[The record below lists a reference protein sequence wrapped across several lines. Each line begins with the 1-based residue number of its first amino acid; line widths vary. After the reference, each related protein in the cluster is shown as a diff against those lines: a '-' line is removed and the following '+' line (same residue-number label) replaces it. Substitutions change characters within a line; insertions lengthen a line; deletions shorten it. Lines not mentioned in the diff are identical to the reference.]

1 MSDISFPTAQPL
13 AGSRPSG
20 HADHGVVALV
30 GPQAGTDSN
39 WALLRVHGTDATTFL
54 HAQLS
59 QDVIHMSANTARL
72 AAWCNAKGRMV
83 ASCVLVREQGATPEA
98 TGDTTGGAADGSTS
112 SASYL
117 LLCRRDI
124 LPTFIRKLK
133 MYVLRSKVVLEDASA
148 SMAAYGLLGDAAQQ
162 AWQTS
167 GGSMPDAPWQC
178 LSVQDAA
185 TNCSRYL
192 VSLYPAA
199 ASAQAAAMPRALY
212 LQAASE
218 PAPPGSALPLWQ
230 WEWAEAASGVAS
242 IGQACTELFVPQMV
256 NFESVGGVSFKKGCY
271 PGQEVVARSQFRG
284 AIKRRGHIAMLH
296 MPHGCH
302 AQLQAGSE
310 VWLTPTPHA
319 PHADH
324 PASSNQPTTAEPCG
338 TVVQAASQGECAV
351 ALISLQT
358 TALEAVQQQQGLL
371 HLGSADGAVLH
382 LCPLPYPLIEV

>member
-1 MSDISFPTAQPL
+1 MIDTSFSPAQSL
-13 AGSRPSG
+13 AGSRPAH

-30 GPQAGTDSN
+30 GPQADPDSN
-39 WALLRVHGTDATTFL
+39 WALLRVHGADATTFL

-72 AAWCNAKGRMV
+72 TAWCNAKGRMV
-83 ASCVLVREQGATPEA
+83 ASCVLVREQGA
-98 TGDTTGGAADGSTS
+98 ADGTTS

-148 SMAAYGLLGDAAQQ
+148 SMAAYGLLGDAAQH

-167 GGSMPDAPWQC
+167 DSGLPDAPWQC
-178 LSVQDAA
+178 LSVQDTAA
-185 TNCSRYL
+185 GCSRYL
-192 VSLYPAA
+192 INLYPAA
-199 ASAQAAAMPRALY
+199 ASAQAAAVPRVLC
-212 LQAASE
+212 LQAAGL
-218 PAPPGSALPLWQ
+218 PAPQGNSLPLWH
-230 WEWAEAASGVAS
+230 WEWAEAASGVAN

-284 AIKRRGHIAMLH
+284 AIKRRGLIAMLH
-296 MPHGCH
+296 MPHGSH

-310 VWLTPTPHA
+310 VWLTPNTPHA
-319 PHADH
+319 SHADN
-324 PASSNQPTTAEPCG
+324 PASSNHLPTADPCG
-338 TVVQAASQGECAV
+338 TVVQAASQGECGV

-358 TALEAVQQQQGLL
+358 TALEAVQQQQGQL
-371 HLGSADGAVLH
+371 HLGSANGAVLH
-382 LCPLPYPLIEV
+382 LCTLPYPLIEV

>member
-1 MSDISFPTAQPL
+1 MSDISFPPTQPL
-13 AGSRPSG
+13 AGSRPG
-20 HADHGVVALV
+20 HHAGHGVVALV
-30 GPQAGTDSN
+30 GPQADPDSN
-39 WALLRVHGTDATTFL
+39 WALLRVHGADATTFL

-83 ASCVLVREQGATPEA
+83 ASCVLVREQGA
-98 TGDTTGGAADGSTS
+98 ADGTTS

-148 SMAAYGLLGDAAQQ
+148 SMAAYGLLGDAAQH

-167 GGSMPDAPWQC
+167 DSGLPDAPWQC
-178 LSVQDAA
+178 LSVQDTAA
-185 TNCSRYL
+185 GCSRYL
-192 VSLYPAA
+192 INLYPAA
-199 ASAQAAAMPRALY
+199 ASAQAAAVPRVLC
-212 LQAASE
+212 LQAAGL
-218 PAPPGSALPLWQ
+218 PAPQGNSLPLWH
-230 WEWAEAASGVAS
+230 WEWAEAASGVAN

-284 AIKRRGHIAMLH
+284 AIKRRGLIAILH
-296 MPHGCH
+296 MPHGSH

-310 VWLTPTPHA
+310 VWLTPNTPHA
-319 PHADH
+319 PHADNN
-324 PASSNQPTTAEPCG
+324 PVSSNHLPTAEPCG
-338 TVVQAASQGECAV
+338 TVVQSASQGECAIV
-351 ALISLQT
+351 MISLQT
-358 TALEAVQQQQGLL
+358 TVLEALQQQQGQL

>member
-1 MSDISFPTAQPL
+1 MIDTSFSPAQSL
-13 AGSRPSG
+13 AGSRPAH

-30 GPQAGTDSN
+30 GPQADPDSN
-39 WALLRVHGTDATTFL
+39 WALLRVHGADATTFL

-83 ASCVLVREQGATPEA
+83 ASCVLVREQGA
-98 TGDTTGGAADGSTS
+98 ADGTTS

-148 SMAAYGLLGDAAQQ
+148 SMAAYGLLGDAAQH

-167 GGSMPDAPWQC
+167 DSGLPDAPWQC
-178 LSVQDAA
+178 LSVQDTAA
-185 TNCSRYL
+185 GCSRYL
-192 VSLYPAA
+192 INLYPAA
-199 ASAQAAAMPRALY
+199 ASAQAAAVPRVLC
-212 LQAASE
+212 LQAAGL
-218 PAPPGSALPLWQ
+218 PAPQGNSLPLWH
-230 WEWAEAASGVAS
+230 WEWAEAASGVAN

-284 AIKRRGHIAMLH
+284 AIKRRGLIAMLH
-296 MPHGCH
+296 MPHGSH

-310 VWLTPTPHA
+310 VWLTPNTPHA
-319 PHADH
+319 PHADNN
-324 PASSNQPTTAEPCG
+324 PVSSNHLPTAEPCG
-338 TVVQAASQGECAV
+338 TVVQSATQGECAIEM
-351 ALISLQT
+351 ISLQT
-358 TALEAVQQQQGLL
+358 TVLEALQQQQGQL

>member
-1 MSDISFPTAQPL
+1 MSFATL
-13 AGSRPSG
+13 ALICL
-20 HADHGVVALV
+20 VALV
-30 GPQAGTDSN
+30 GPQADPDSN
-39 WALLRVHGTDATTFL
+39 WALLRVHGADATTFL

-72 AAWCNAKGRMV
+72 TAWCNAKGRMV
-83 ASCVLVREQGATPEA
+83 ASCVLVREQGA
-98 TGDTTGGAADGSTS
+98 ADGTTS

-133 MYVLRSKVVLEDASA
+133 MYVLRSKVVLEDVSA
-148 SMAAYGLLGDAAQQ
+148 SMAAYGLLGDAAQH

-167 GGSMPDAPWQC
+167 GSGLPDAPWQC
-178 LSVQDAA
+178 LSVQDTAA
-185 TNCSRYL
+185 GCSRYL
-192 VSLYPAA
+192 INLYPAA
-199 ASAQAAAMPRALY
+199 ASAQAAAVPRVLC
-212 LQAASE
+212 LQIANV
-218 PAPPGSALPLWQ
+218 PAPQGSFLPLWQ

-296 MPHGCH
+296 MPHGSH

-310 VWLTPTPHA
+310 VWLTPNTPHA
-319 PHADH
+319 SHADN
-324 PASSNQPTTAEPCG
+324 PASSNHLPTADPCG
-338 TVVQAASQGECAV
+338 TVVQAASQGECGV

-358 TALEAVQQQQGLL
+358 TALEAVQQQQGQL
-371 HLGSADGAVLH
+371 HLGSANGAVLH
-382 LCPLPYPLIEV
+382 LCTLPYPLIEV

>member
-1 MSDISFPTAQPL
+1 MSDISFPPTQPL
-13 AGSRPSG
+13 AGSRPAH

-30 GPQAGTDSN
+30 GPQADPDSN
-39 WALLRVHGTDATTFL
+39 WALLRVHGADATTFL

-72 AAWCNAKGRMV
+72 TAWCNAKGRMV
-83 ASCVLVREQGATPEA
+83 ASCVLVREQGA
-98 TGDTTGGAADGSTS
+98 ADGTTS

-148 SMAAYGLLGDAAQQ
+148 SMAAYGLLGDAAQH

-167 GGSMPDAPWQC
+167 DSGLPDAPWQC
-178 LSVQDAA
+178 LSVQDTAA
-185 TNCSRYL
+185 GCSRYL
-192 VSLYPAA
+192 INLYPAA
-199 ASAQAAAMPRALY
+199 ASAQAAAVPRVLC
-212 LQAASE
+212 LQIANV
-218 PAPPGSALPLWQ
+218 PAPQGSFLPLWQ

-284 AIKRRGHIAMLH
+284 AIKRRGLIAMLH
-296 MPHGCH
+296 MPHGSH

-310 VWLTPTPHA
+310 VWLTPNTPHA
-319 PHADH
+319 PHADNN
-324 PASSNQPTTAEPCG
+324 PVSSNHLPTAEPCG
-338 TVVQAASQGECAV
+338 TVVQSASQGECAIV
-351 ALISLQT
+351 MISLQT
-358 TALEAVQQQQGLL
+358 TVLEALQQQQGQL

>member
-1 MSDISFPTAQPL
+1 MIDTSFSPAQSL
-13 AGSRPSG
+13 AGSRPAH

-30 GPQAGTDSN
+30 GPQADPDSN
-39 WALLRVHGTDATTFL
+39 WALLRVHGADATTFL

-72 AAWCNAKGRMV
+72 TAWCNAKGRMV
-83 ASCVLVREQGATPEA
+83 ASCVLVREQGA
-98 TGDTTGGAADGSTS
+98 ADGTTS

-133 MYVLRSKVVLEDASA
+133 MYVLRSKVVLEDVSA
-148 SMAAYGLLGDAAQQ
+148 SMAAYGLLGDAAQH

-167 GGSMPDAPWQC
+167 DSGLPDAPWQC
-178 LSVQDAA
+178 LSVQDTAA
-185 TNCSRYL
+185 GCSRYL
-192 VSLYPAA
+192 INLYPAA
-199 ASAQAAAMPRALY
+199 ASAQAAAVPRVLC
-212 LQAASE
+212 LQIANV
-218 PAPPGSALPLWQ
+218 PAPQGSFLPLWQ

>member
-1 MSDISFPTAQPL
+1 MIDTSFSPAQSL
-13 AGSRPSG
+13 AGSRPAH

-30 GPQAGTDSN
+30 GPQADPDSN
-39 WALLRVHGTDATTFL
+39 WALLRVHGADATTFL

-72 AAWCNAKGRMV
+72 TAWCNAKGRMV
-83 ASCVLVREQGATPEA
+83 ASCVLVREQGA
-98 TGDTTGGAADGSTS
+98 ADGTTS

-148 SMAAYGLLGDAAQQ
+148 SMAAYGLLGDAAQH

-167 GGSMPDAPWQC
+167 DSGLPDAPWQC
-178 LSVQDAA
+178 LSVQDTAA
-185 TNCSRYL
+185 GCSRYL
-192 VSLYPAA
+192 INLYPAA
-199 ASAQAAAMPRALY
+199 ASAQAAAVPRVLC
-212 LQAASE
+212 LQAAGL
-218 PAPPGSALPLWQ
+218 PAPQGNSLPLWH
-230 WEWAEAASGVAS
+230 WEWAEAASGVAN

-284 AIKRRGHIAMLH
+284 AIKRRGLIAMLH
-296 MPHGCH
+296 MPHGSH

-310 VWLTPTPHA
+310 VWLTPNTPHA
-319 PHADH
+319 PHADNN
-324 PASSNQPTTAEPCG
+324 PVSSNHLPTAEPCG
-338 TVVQAASQGECAV
+338 TVVQSASQGECAIV
-351 ALISLQT
+351 MISLQT
-358 TALEAVQQQQGLL
+358 TVLEALQQQQGQL

>member
-1 MSDISFPTAQPL
+1 MIDTSFSPAQSL
-13 AGSRPSG
+13 AGSRPAH

-30 GPQAGTDSN
+30 GPQADPDSN
-39 WALLRVHGTDATTFL
+39 WALLRVHGADATTFL

-72 AAWCNAKGRMV
+72 TAWCNAKGRMV
-83 ASCVLVREQGATPEA
+83 ASCVLVREQGA
-98 TGDTTGGAADGSTS
+98 ADGTTS

-148 SMAAYGLLGDAAQQ
+148 SMAAYGLLGDAAQH

-167 GGSMPDAPWQC
+167 GSGLPDAPWQC
-178 LSVQDAA
+178 LSVQDTAA
-185 TNCSRYL
+185 GCSRYL
-192 VSLYPAA
+192 INLYPAA
-199 ASAQAAAMPRALY
+199 ASAQAAAVPRVLC
-212 LQAASE
+212 LQAAGL
-218 PAPPGSALPLWQ
+218 PAPQGNSLPLWH
-230 WEWAEAASGVAS
+230 WEWAEAASGVAN

-284 AIKRRGHIAMLH
+284 AIKRRGLIAMLH
-296 MPHGCH
+296 MPHGSH

-310 VWLTPTPHA
+310 VWLTPNTPHA
-319 PHADH
+319 PHADNN
-324 PASSNQPTTAEPCG
+324 PVSSNHLPTAEPCG
-338 TVVQAASQGECAV
+338 TVVQSASQGECAIV
-351 ALISLQT
+351 MISLQT
-358 TALEAVQQQQGLL
+358 TVLEALQQQQGQL

>member
-1 MSDISFPTAQPL
+1 MIDTSFSPAQSL
-13 AGSRPSG
+13 AGSRPAH

-30 GPQAGTDSN
+30 GPQADPDSN
-39 WALLRVHGTDATTFL
+39 WALLRVHGADATTFL

-72 AAWCNAKGRMV
+72 TAWCNAKGRMV
-83 ASCVLVREQGATPEA
+83 ASCVLVREQGA
-98 TGDTTGGAADGSTS
+98 ADGTTS

-133 MYVLRSKVVLEDASA
+133 MYVLRSKVVLEDVSA
-148 SMAAYGLLGDAAQQ
+148 SMAAYGLLGDAAQH

-167 GGSMPDAPWQC
+167 GSGLPDAPWQC
-178 LSVQDAA
+178 LSVQDTAA
-185 TNCSRYL
+185 GCSRYL
-192 VSLYPAA
+192 INLYPAA
-199 ASAQAAAMPRALY
+199 ASAQAAAVPRVLC
-212 LQAASE
+212 LQIANV
-218 PAPPGSALPLWQ
+218 PAPQGSFLPLWQ

-296 MPHGCH
+296 MPHGSH

-310 VWLTPTPHA
+310 VWLTPNTPHA
-319 PHADH
+319 PHADNN
-324 PASSNQPTTAEPCG
+324 PVSSNHLPTAEPCG
-338 TVVQAASQGECAV
+338 TVVQSASQGECAIV
-351 ALISLQT
+351 MISLQT
-358 TALEAVQQQQGLL
+358 TVLEALQQQQGQL

>member
-1 MSDISFPTAQPL
+1 MIDTSFSPAQSL
-13 AGSRPSG
+13 AGSRPAH

-30 GPQAGTDSN
+30 GPQADPDSN
-39 WALLRVHGTDATTFL
+39 WALLRVHGADATTFL

-72 AAWCNAKGRMV
+72 TAWCNAKGRMV
-83 ASCVLVREQGATPEA
+83 ASCVLVREQGA
-98 TGDTTGGAADGSTS
+98 ADGTTS

-296 MPHGCH
+296 MPHGSH

-310 VWLTPTPHA
+310 VWLTPNTPHA
-319 PHADH
+319 SHADN
-324 PASSNQPTTAEPCG
+324 PASSNHLPTADPCG
-338 TVVQAASQGECAV
+338 TVVQAASQGECGV

-358 TALEAVQQQQGLL
+358 TALEAVQQQQGQL
-371 HLGSADGAVLH
+371 HLGSANGAVLH
-382 LCPLPYPLIEV
+382 LCTLPYPLIEV

>member
-1 MSDISFPTAQPL
+1 MIDTSFSPAQSL
-13 AGSRPSG
+13 AGSRPAH

-30 GPQAGTDSN
+30 GPQADPDSN
-39 WALLRVHGTDATTFL
+39 WALLRVHGADATTFL

-72 AAWCNAKGRMV
+72 TAWCNAKGRMV
-83 ASCVLVREQGATPEA
+83 ASCVLVREQGA
-98 TGDTTGGAADGSTS
+98 ADGTTS

-133 MYVLRSKVVLEDASA
+133 MYVLRSKVVLEDVSA
-148 SMAAYGLLGDAAQQ
+148 SMAAYGLLGDAAQH

-167 GGSMPDAPWQC
+167 GSGLPDAPWQC
-178 LSVQDAA
+178 LSVQDTAA
-185 TNCSRYL
+185 GCSRYL
-192 VSLYPAA
+192 INLYPAA
-199 ASAQAAAMPRALY
+199 ASAQAAAVPRVLC
-212 LQAASE
+212 LQIANV
-218 PAPPGSALPLWQ
+218 PAPQGSFLPLWQ

-296 MPHGCH
+296 MPHGSH

-310 VWLTPTPHA
+310 VWLTPNTPHA
-319 PHADH
+319 SHADN
-324 PASSNQPTTAEPCG
+324 PASSNHLPTADPCG
-338 TVVQAASQGECAV
+338 TVVQAASQGECGV

-358 TALEAVQQQQGLL
+358 TALEAVQQQQGQL
-371 HLGSADGAVLH
+371 HLGSADGAVLQH
-382 LCPLPYPLIEV
+382 YTQPYALSEV

>member
-1 MSDISFPTAQPL
+1 MIDTSFSPAQSL
-13 AGSRPSG
+13 AGSRPAH

-30 GPQAGTDSN
+30 GPQADPDSN
-39 WALLRVHGTDATTFL
+39 WALLRVHGADATTFL

-83 ASCVLVREQGATPEA
+83 ASCVLVREQGA
-98 TGDTTGGAADGSTS
+98 ADGTTS

-148 SMAAYGLLGDAAQQ
+148 SMAAYGLLGDAAQH

-167 GGSMPDAPWQC
+167 DSGLPDAPWQC
-178 LSVQDAA
+178 LSVQDTAA
-185 TNCSRYL
+185 GCSRYL
-192 VSLYPAA
+192 INLYPAA
-199 ASAQAAAMPRALY
+199 ASAQAAAVPRVLC
-212 LQAASE
+212 LQAAGL
-218 PAPPGSALPLWQ
+218 PAPQGNSLPLWH
-230 WEWAEAASGVAS
+230 WEWAEAASGVAN

-296 MPHGCH
+296 MPHGSH

-310 VWLTPTPHA
+310 VWLTPNTPHA
-319 PHADH
+319 SHADN
-324 PASSNQPTTAEPCG
+324 PASSNHLPTADPCG
-338 TVVQAASQGECAV
+338 TVVQAASQGECGV

-358 TALEAVQQQQGLL
+358 TALEAVQQQQGQL
-371 HLGSADGAVLH
+371 HLGSANGAVLH
-382 LCPLPYPLIEV
+382 LCTLPYPLIEV

>member
-1 MSDISFPTAQPL
+1 MIDTSFSPAQSL
-13 AGSRPSG
+13 AGSRPAH

-30 GPQAGTDSN
+30 GPQADPDSN
-39 WALLRVHGTDATTFL
+39 WALLRVHGADATTFL

-72 AAWCNAKGRMV
+72 TAWCNAKGRMV
-83 ASCVLVREQGATPEA
+83 ASCVLVREQGA
-98 TGDTTGGAADGSTS
+98 ADGTTS

-133 MYVLRSKVVLEDASA
+133 MYVLRSKVVLEDVSA
-148 SMAAYGLLGDAAQQ
+148 SMAAYGLLGDAAQH

-167 GGSMPDAPWQC
+167 GSGLPDAPWQC
-178 LSVQDAA
+178 LSVQDTAA
-185 TNCSRYL
+185 GCSRYL
-192 VSLYPAA
+192 INLYPAA
-199 ASAQAAAMPRALY
+199 ASAQAAAVPRVLC
-212 LQAASE
+212 LQIANV
-218 PAPPGSALPLWQ
+218 PAPQGSFLPLWQ
-230 WEWAEAASGVAS
+230 WEWAEAASGDAS

-296 MPHGCH
+296 MPHGSH

-310 VWLTPTPHA
+310 VWLTPNTPHA
-319 PHADH
+319 SHADN
-324 PASSNQPTTAEPCG
+324 PASSNHLPTADPCG
-338 TVVQAASQGECAV
+338 TVVQAASQGECGV

-358 TALEAVQQQQGLL
+358 TALEAVQQQQGQL
-371 HLGSADGAVLH
+371 HLGSANGAVLH
-382 LCPLPYPLIEV
+382 LCTLPYPLIEV

>member
-1 MSDISFPTAQPL
+1 MSDISFPPTQPL
-13 AGSRPSG
+13 AGSRPG
-20 HADHGVVALV
+20 HHAGHGVVALV
-30 GPQAGTDSN
+30 GPQADPDSN
-39 WALLRVHGTDATTFL
+39 WALLRVHGADATTFL

-72 AAWCNAKGRMV
+72 TAWCNAKGRMV
-83 ASCVLVREQGATPEA
+83 ASCVLVREQGA
-98 TGDTTGGAADGSTS
+98 ADGTTS

-148 SMAAYGLLGDAAQQ
+148 SMAAYGLLGDAAQH

-167 GGSMPDAPWQC
+167 DSGLPDAPWQC
-178 LSVQDAA
+178 LSVQDTAA
-185 TNCSRYL
+185 GCSRYL
-192 VSLYPAA
+192 INLYPAA
-199 ASAQAAAMPRALY
+199 ASAQAAAVPRVLC
-212 LQAASE
+212 LQAAGL
-218 PAPPGSALPLWQ
+218 PAPQGSFLPLWQ

-284 AIKRRGHIAMLH
+284 AIKRRGLIAMLH
-296 MPHGCH
+296 MPHGSH

-310 VWLTPTPHA
+310 VWLTPNTPHA
-319 PHADH
+319 PHADNN
-324 PASSNQPTTAEPCG
+324 PVSSNHLPTAEPCG
-338 TVVQAASQGECAV
+338 TVVQSASQGECAIV
-351 ALISLQT
+351 MISLQT
-358 TALEAVQQQQGLL
+358 TVLEALQQQQGQL

>member
-1 MSDISFPTAQPL
+1 MSDISFPPTQPL
-13 AGSRPSG
+13 AGSRPG
-20 HADHGVVALV
+20 HHAGHGVVALV
-30 GPQAGTDSN
+30 GPQADPDSN
-39 WALLRVHGTDATTFL
+39 WALLRVHGADATTFL

-72 AAWCNAKGRMV
+72 TAWCNAKGRMV
-83 ASCVLVREQGATPEA
+83 ASCVLVREQGA
-98 TGDTTGGAADGSTS
+98 ADGTTS

-133 MYVLRSKVVLEDASA
+133 MYVLRSKVVLEDVSA
-148 SMAAYGLLGDAAQQ
+148 SMAAYGLLGDAAQH

-167 GGSMPDAPWQC
+167 GSGLPDAPWQC
-178 LSVQDAA
+178 LSVQDTAA
-185 TNCSRYL
+185 GCSRYL
-192 VSLYPAA
+192 INLYPAA
-199 ASAQAAAMPRALY
+199 ASAQAAAVPRVLC
-212 LQAASE
+212 LQIANV
-218 PAPPGSALPLWQ
+218 PAPQGSFLPLWQ

-284 AIKRRGHIAMLH
+284 AIKRRGLIAMLH
-296 MPHGCH
+296 MPHGSH

-310 VWLTPTPHA
+310 VWLTPNTPHA
-319 PHADH
+319 PHADNN
-324 PASSNQPTTAEPCG
+324 PVSSNHLPTAEPCG
-338 TVVQAASQGECAV
+338 TVVQAASQGECAIV
-351 ALISLQT
+351 MISLQT
-358 TALEAVQQQQGLL
+358 TVLEALQQQQGQL

>member
-1 MSDISFPTAQPL
+1 MIDTSFSPAQSL
-13 AGSRPSG
+13 AGSRPAH

-30 GPQAGTDSN
+30 GPQADPDSN
-39 WALLRVHGTDATTFL
+39 WALLRVHGADATTFL

-59 QDVIHMSANTARL
+59 QDVIHLSANTARL

-83 ASCVLVREQGATPEA
+83 ASCVLVREQGA
-98 TGDTTGGAADGSTS
+98 ADGTTS

-148 SMAAYGLLGDAAQQ
+148 SMAAYGLLGDAAQH

-167 GGSMPDAPWQC
+167 GSGLPDAPWQC
-178 LSVQDAA
+178 LSVQDTAA
-185 TNCSRYL
+185 GCSRYL
-192 VSLYPAA
+192 INLYPAA
-199 ASAQAAAMPRALY
+199 ASAQAAAVPRVLC
-212 LQAASE
+212 LQIANV
-218 PAPPGSALPLWQ
+218 PAPQGSFLPLWQ

-284 AIKRRGHIAMLH
+284 AIKRRGLIAMLH
-296 MPHGCH
+296 MPHGSH

-310 VWLTPTPHA
+310 VWLTPNTPHA
-319 PHADH
+319 PHADNN
-324 PASSNQPTTAEPCG
+324 PVSSNHLPTAEPCG
-338 TVVQAASQGECAV
+338 TVVQSASQGECAIV
-351 ALISLQT
+351 MISLQT
-358 TALEAVQQQQGLL
+358 TVLEALQQQQGQL

>member
-1 MSDISFPTAQPL
+1 MIDTSFSPAQSL
-13 AGSRPSG
+13 AGSRPAH

-30 GPQAGTDSN
+30 GPQADPDSN
-39 WALLRVHGTDATTFL
+39 WALLRVHGADATTFL

-72 AAWCNAKGRMV
+72 TAWCNAKGRMV
-83 ASCVLVREQGATPEA
+83 ASCVLVREQGA
-98 TGDTTGGAADGSTS
+98 ADGTTS

-148 SMAAYGLLGDAAQQ
+148 SMAAYGLLGDAAQH

-167 GGSMPDAPWQC
+167 DSGLPDAPWQC
-178 LSVQDAA
+178 LSVQDTAA
-185 TNCSRYL
+185 GCSRYL
-192 VSLYPAA
+192 INLYPAA
-199 ASAQAAAMPRALY
+199 ASAQAAAVPRVLC
-212 LQAASE
+212 LQIANV
-218 PAPPGSALPLWQ
+218 PAPQGSFLPLWL
-230 WEWAEAASGVAS
+230 WEWAEAASGVGS

-296 MPHGCH
+296 MPHGSH

-310 VWLTPTPHA
+310 VWLTPNTPHA
-319 PHADH
+319 SHADN
-324 PASSNQPTTAEPCG
+324 PASSNHLPTADPCG
-338 TVVQAASQGECAV
+338 TVVQAASQGECGV

-358 TALEAVQQQQGLL
+358 TALEAVQQQQGQL
-371 HLGSADGAVLH
+371 HLGSANGAVLH
-382 LCPLPYPLIEV
+382 LCTLPYPLIEV

>member
-1 MSDISFPTAQPL
+1 MSDISFPPTQPL
-13 AGSRPSG
+13 VGSRPAH

-30 GPQAGTDSN
+30 GPQADPDSN
-39 WALLRVHGTDATTFL
+39 WALLRVHGADATTFL

-83 ASCVLVREQGATPEA
+83 ASCVLVREQGA
-98 TGDTTGGAADGSTS
+98 ADGTTS

-148 SMAAYGLLGDAAQQ
+148 SMAAYGLLGDAAQH

-167 GGSMPDAPWQC
+167 DSGLPDAPWQC
-178 LSVQDAA
+178 LSVQDTAA
-185 TNCSRYL
+185 GCSRYL
-192 VSLYPAA
+192 INLYPAA
-199 ASAQAAAMPRALY
+199 ASAQAAAVPRVLC
-212 LQAASE
+212 LQAAGL
-218 PAPPGSALPLWQ
+218 PAPQGNSLPLWH
-230 WEWAEAASGVAS
+230 WERAEAASGVAN

-284 AIKRRGHIAMLH
+284 AIKRRGLIAMLH
-296 MPHGCH
+296 MPHGSH

-310 VWLTPTPHA
+310 VWLTPNTPHA
-319 PHADH
+319 PHADNN
-324 PASSNQPTTAEPCG
+324 PVSSNHLPTAEPCG
-338 TVVQAASQGECAV
+338 TVVQSASQGECAIV
-351 ALISLQT
+351 MISLQT
-358 TALEAVQQQQGLL
+358 TVLEALQQQQGQL

>member
-1 MSDISFPTAQPL
+1 MSDISFPPTQPL
-13 AGSRPSG
+13 AGSRPG
-20 HADHGVVALV
+20 HHAGHGVVALV
-30 GPQAGTDSN
+30 GPQADPDSN
-39 WALLRVHGTDATTFL
+39 WALLRVHGADATTFL

-72 AAWCNAKGRMV
+72 AAWCNAKWRMV
-83 ASCVLVREQGATPEA
+83 ASCVLVREQGA
-98 TGDTTGGAADGSTS
+98 ADGTTS

-148 SMAAYGLLGDAAQQ
+148 SMAAYGLLGDAAQH

-167 GGSMPDAPWQC
+167 DSGLPDAPWQC
-178 LSVQDAA
+178 LSVQDTAA
-185 TNCSRYL
+185 GCSRYL
-192 VSLYPAA
+192 INLYPAA
-199 ASAQAAAMPRALY
+199 ASAQAAAVPRVLC
-212 LQAASE
+212 LQAAGL
-218 PAPPGSALPLWQ
+218 PAPQGNSLPLWH
-230 WEWAEAASGVAS
+230 WEWAEAASGVAN

-284 AIKRRGHIAMLH
+284 AIKRRGLIAMLH
-296 MPHGCH
+296 MPHGSH

-310 VWLTPTPHA
+310 VWLTPNTPHA
-319 PHADH
+319 PHADNN
-324 PASSNQPTTAEPCG
+324 PVSSNHLPTAEPCG
-338 TVVQAASQGECAV
+338 TVVQSASQGECAIV
-351 ALISLQT
+351 MISLQT
-358 TALEAVQQQQGLL
+358 TVLEALQQQQGQL

>member
-1 MSDISFPTAQPL
+1 MSDISFPPTQPL
-13 AGSRPSG
+13 AGSRPG
-20 HADHGVVALV
+20 HHADHGVVALV
-30 GPQAGTDSN
+30 GPQADPDSN
-39 WALLRVHGTDATTFL
+39 WALLRVHGADATTFL

-72 AAWCNAKGRMV
+72 TAWCNAKGRMV
-83 ASCVLVREQGATPEA
+83 ASCVLVREQGA
-98 TGDTTGGAADGSTS
+98 ADGTTS

-148 SMAAYGLLGDAAQQ
+148 SMAAYGLLGDAAQH

-167 GGSMPDAPWQC
+167 DSGLPDAPWQC
-178 LSVQDAA
+178 LSVQDTAA
-185 TNCSRYL
+185 GCSRYL
-192 VSLYPAA
+192 INLYPAA
-199 ASAQAAAMPRALY
+199 ASAQAAAVPRVLC
-212 LQAASE
+212 LQAAGL
-218 PAPPGSALPLWQ
+218 PAPQGNSLPLWH
-230 WEWAEAASGVAS
+230 WEWAEAASGVAN

-284 AIKRRGHIAMLH
+284 AIKRRGLIAMLH
-296 MPHGCH
+296 MPHGSH

-310 VWLTPTPHA
+310 VWLTPNTPHA
-319 PHADH
+319 PHADNN
-324 PASSNQPTTAEPCG
+324 PVSSNHLPTAEPCG
-338 TVVQAASQGECAV
+338 TVVQSASQGECAIV
-351 ALISLQT
+351 MISLQT
-358 TALEAVQQQQGLL
+358 TVLEALQQQQGQL

>member
-1 MSDISFPTAQPL
+1 MIDTSFSPAQSL
-13 AGSRPSG
+13 AGSRPAH

-30 GPQAGTDSN
+30 GPQADPDSN
-39 WALLRVHGTDATTFL
+39 WALLRVHGADATTFL

-83 ASCVLVREQGATPEA
+83 ASCVLVREQGA
-98 TGDTTGGAADGSTS
+98 ADGTTS

-148 SMAAYGLLGDAAQQ
+148 SMAAYGLLGDAAQH

-167 GGSMPDAPWQC
+167 DSGLPDAPWQC
-178 LSVQDAA
+178 LSVQDTAA
-185 TNCSRYL
+185 GCSRYL
-192 VSLYPAA
+192 INLYPAA
-199 ASAQAAAMPRALY
+199 ASAQAAAVPRVLC
-212 LQAASE
+212 LQAAGL
-218 PAPPGSALPLWQ
+218 PAPQGNSLPLWH
-230 WEWAEAASGVAS
+230 WEWAEAASGVAN

-284 AIKRRGHIAMLH
+284 AIKRRGLIAMLH
-296 MPHGCH
+296 MPHGSH

-310 VWLTPTPHA
+310 VWLTPNTPHA
-319 PHADH
+319 PHADNN
-324 PASSNQPTTAEPCG
+324 PVSSNHLPTAEPCG
-338 TVVQAASQGECAV
+338 TVVQSASQGECAIV
-351 ALISLQT
+351 MISLQT
-358 TALEAVQQQQGLL
+358 TVLEALQQQQGQL

>member
-1 MSDISFPTAQPL
+1 MIDTSFSPAQSL
-13 AGSRPSG
+13 AGSRPAH

-30 GPQAGTDSN
+30 GPQADPDSN
-39 WALLRVHGTDATTFL
+39 WALLRVHGADATTFL

-72 AAWCNAKGRMV
+72 TAWCNAKGRMV
-83 ASCVLVREQGATPEA
+83 ASCVLVREQGA
-98 TGDTTGGAADGSTS
+98 ADGTTS

-133 MYVLRSKVVLEDASA
+133 MYVLRSKVVLEDVSA
-148 SMAAYGLLGDAAQQ
+148 SMAAYGLLGDAAQH

-167 GGSMPDAPWQC
+167 GSGLPDAPWQC
-178 LSVQDAA
+178 LSVQDTAA
-185 TNCSRYL
+185 GCSRYL
-192 VSLYPAA
+192 INLYPAA
-199 ASAQAAAMPRALY
+199 ASAQAAAVPRVLC
-212 LQAASE
+212 LQAAGL
-218 PAPPGSALPLWQ
+218 PAPQGNSLPLWH
-230 WEWAEAASGVAS
+230 WEWAEAASGVAN

-296 MPHGCH
+296 MPHGSH

-310 VWLTPTPHA
+310 VWLTPNTPHA
-319 PHADH
+319 SHADN
-324 PASSNQPTTAEPCG
+324 PASSNHLPTADPCG
-338 TVVQAASQGECAV
+338 TVVQAASQGECGV

-358 TALEAVQQQQGLL
+358 TALEAVQQQQGQL
-371 HLGSADGAVLH
+371 HLGSANGAVLH
-382 LCPLPYPLIEV
+382 LCTLPYPLIEV

>member
-1 MSDISFPTAQPL
+1 MSDISFPPTQPL
-13 AGSRPSG
+13 AGSRPG
-20 HADHGVVALV
+20 HHAGHGVVALV
-30 GPQAGTDSN
+30 GPQADPDSN
-39 WALLRVHGTDATTFL
+39 WALLRVHGADATTFL

-72 AAWCNAKGRMV
+72 TAWCNAKGRMV
-83 ASCVLVREQGATPEA
+83 ASCVLVREQGA
-98 TGDTTGGAADGSTS
+98 ADGTTS

-148 SMAAYGLLGDAAQQ
+148 SMAAYGLLGDAAQH

-167 GGSMPDAPWQC
+167 DSGLPDAPWQC
-178 LSVQDAA
+178 LSVQDTAA
-185 TNCSRYL
+185 GCSRYL
-192 VSLYPAA
+192 INLYPAA
-199 ASAQAAAMPRALY
+199 ASAQAAAVPRVLC
-212 LQAASE
+212 LQAAGL
-218 PAPPGSALPLWQ
+218 PAPQGNSLPLWH
-230 WEWAEAASGVAS
+230 WEWAEAASGVAN

-284 AIKRRGHIAMLH
+284 AIKRRGLIAMLH
-296 MPHGCH
+296 MPHGSH

-310 VWLTPTPHA
+310 VWLTPNTPHA
-319 PHADH
+319 PHADNN
-324 PASSNQPTTAEPCG
+324 PVSSNHLPTAEPCG
-338 TVVQAASQGECAV
+338 TVVQSASQGECAIV
-351 ALISLQT
+351 MISLQT
-358 TALEAVQQQQGLL
+358 TVLEALQQQQGQL

>member
-1 MSDISFPTAQPL
+1 MIDTSFSPAQSL
-13 AGSRPSG
+13 AGSRPAH

-30 GPQAGTDSN
+30 GPQADPDSN
-39 WALLRVHGTDATTFL
+39 WALLRVHGADAITFL

-72 AAWCNAKGRMV
+72 TAWCNAKGRMV
-83 ASCVLVREQGATPEA
+83 ASCVLVREQGA
-98 TGDTTGGAADGSTS
+98 ADGTTS

-148 SMAAYGLLGDAAQQ
+148 SMAAYGLLGDAAQR

-167 GGSMPDAPWQC
+167 DSGLPDAPWQC
-178 LSVQDAA
+178 LSVQDTAA
-185 TNCSRYL
+185 GCSRYL
-192 VSLYPAA
+192 INLYPAA
-199 ASAQAAAMPRALY
+199 ASAQAAAVPRVLC
-212 LQAASE
+212 LQIANV
-218 PAPPGSALPLWQ
+218 PAPQGSFLPLWQ

-296 MPHGCH
+296 MPHGSH

-310 VWLTPTPHA
+310 VWLTPNTPHA
-319 PHADH
+319 PHADNN
-324 PASSNQPTTAEPCG
+324 PVSSNHLPTAEPCG
-338 TVVQAASQGECAV
+338 TVVQSASQGECAIV
-351 ALISLQT
+351 MISLQT
-358 TALEAVQQQQGLL
+358 TVLEAVQQQQGQL
-371 HLGSADGAVLH
+371 HLGSANGAVLH
-382 LCPLPYPLIEV
+382 LCTLPYPLIEV

>member
-1 MSDISFPTAQPL
+1 MSDISFPPTQPL
-13 AGSRPSG
+13 AGSRPG
-20 HADHGVVALV
+20 HHADHGVVALV
-30 GPQAGTDSN
+30 GPQADPDSN
-39 WALLRVHGTDATTFL
+39 WALLRVHGADATTFL

-83 ASCVLVREQGATPEA
+83 ASCVLVREQGA
-98 TGDTTGGAADGSTS
+98 ADGTTS

-148 SMAAYGLLGDAAQQ
+148 SMAAYGLLGDAAQH

-167 GGSMPDAPWQC
+167 DSGLPDAPWQC
-178 LSVQDAA
+178 LSVQDTAA
-185 TNCSRYL
+185 GCSRYL
-192 VSLYPAA
+192 INLYPAA
-199 ASAQAAAMPRALY
+199 ASAQAAAVPRVLC
-212 LQAASE
+212 LQAAGL
-218 PAPPGSALPLWQ
+218 PAPQGNSLPLWH
-230 WEWAEAASGVAS
+230 WEWAEAASGVAN

-284 AIKRRGHIAMLH
+284 AIKRRGLIAMLH
-296 MPHGCH
+296 MPHGSH

-310 VWLTPTPHA
+310 VWLTPNTPHA
-319 PHADH
+319 PHADNN
-324 PASSNQPTTAEPCG
+324 PVSSNHLPTAEPCG
-338 TVVQAASQGECAV
+338 TVVQSASQGECAIV
-351 ALISLQT
+351 MISLQT
-358 TALEAVQQQQGLL
+358 TVLEALQQQQGQL

>member
-1 MSDISFPTAQPL
+1 MIDTSFSPAQSL
-13 AGSRPSG
+13 AGSRPAH

-30 GPQAGTDSN
+30 GPQADPDSN
-39 WALLRVHGTDATTFL
+39 WALLRVHGADATTFL

-83 ASCVLVREQGATPEA
+83 ASCVLVREQGA
-98 TGDTTGGAADGSTS
+98 ADGTTS

-133 MYVLRSKVVLEDASA
+133 MYVLRSKVVLEDVSA
-148 SMAAYGLLGDAAQQ
+148 SMAAYGLLGDAAQH

-167 GGSMPDAPWQC
+167 GSGLPDAPWQC
-178 LSVQDAA
+178 LSVQDTAA
-185 TNCSRYL
+185 GCSRYL
-192 VSLYPAA
+192 INLYPAA
-199 ASAQAAAMPRALY
+199 ASAQAAAVPRVLC
-212 LQAASE
+212 LQAAGL
-218 PAPPGSALPLWQ
+218 PAPQGNSLPLWH
-230 WEWAEAASGVAS
+230 WEWAEAASGVAN

-284 AIKRRGHIAMLH
+284 AIKRRGLIAMLH
-296 MPHGCH
+296 MPHGSH

-310 VWLTPTPHA
+310 VWLTPNTPHA
-319 PHADH
+319 SHADN
-324 PASSNQPTTAEPCG
+324 PASSNHLPTADPCG
-338 TVVQAASQGECAV
+338 TVVQAASQGECGV

-358 TALEAVQQQQGLL
+358 TALEAVQQQQGQL
-371 HLGSADGAVLH
+371 HLGSANGAVLH
-382 LCPLPYPLIEV
+382 LCTLPYPLIEV

>member
-1 MSDISFPTAQPL
+1 MSDISFPPTQPL
-13 AGSRPSG
+13 AGSRPG
-20 HADHGVVALV
+20 HHAGHGVVALV
-30 GPQAGTDSN
+30 GPQADPDSN
-39 WALLRVHGTDATTFL
+39 WALLRVHGADATTFL

-83 ASCVLVREQGATPEA
+83 ASCVLVREQGA
-98 TGDTTGGAADGSTS
+98 ADGTTS

-133 MYVLRSKVVLEDASA
+133 MYVLRSKVVLEDVSA
-148 SMAAYGLLGDAAQQ
+148 SMAAYGLLGDAAQH

-167 GGSMPDAPWQC
+167 GSGLPDAPWQC
-178 LSVQDAA
+178 LSVQDTAA
-185 TNCSRYL
+185 GCSRYL
-192 VSLYPAA
+192 INLYPAA
-199 ASAQAAAMPRALY
+199 ASAQAAAVPRVLC
-212 LQAASE
+212 LQIANV
-218 PAPPGSALPLWQ
+218 PAPQGSFLPLWQ

-296 MPHGCH
+296 MPHGSH

-310 VWLTPTPHA
+310 VWLTPNTPHA
-319 PHADH
+319 SHADN
-324 PASSNQPTTAEPCG
+324 PASSNHLPTADPCG
-338 TVVQAASQGECAV
+338 TVVQAASQGECGV

-358 TALEAVQQQQGLL
+358 TALEAVQQQQGQL
-371 HLGSADGAVLH
+371 HLGSANGAVLH
-382 LCPLPYPLIEV
+382 LCTLPYPLIEV

>member
-1 MSDISFPTAQPL
+1 MSDISFPPTQPL
-13 AGSRPSG
+13 AGSRPG
-20 HADHGVVALV
+20 HHADHGVVALV
-30 GPQAGTDSN
+30 GPQADPDSN
-39 WALLRVHGTDATTFL
+39 WALLRVHGADATTFL

-83 ASCVLVREQGATPEA
+83 ASCVLVREQGA
-98 TGDTTGGAADGSTS
+98 ADGTTS

-133 MYVLRSKVVLEDASA
+133 MYVLRSKVVLEDVSA
-148 SMAAYGLLGDAAQQ
+148 SMAAYGLLGDAAQH

-167 GGSMPDAPWQC
+167 DSGLPDAPWQC
-178 LSVQDAA
+178 LSVQDTAA
-185 TNCSRYL
+185 GCSRYL
-192 VSLYPAA
+192 INLYPAA
-199 ASAQAAAMPRALY
+199 ASAQAAAVPRVLC
-212 LQAASE
+212 LQAAGL
-218 PAPPGSALPLWQ
+218 PAPQGNSLPLWH
-230 WEWAEAASGVAS
+230 WEWAEAASGVAN

-284 AIKRRGHIAMLH
+284 AIKRRGLIAMLH
-296 MPHGCH
+296 MPHGSH

-310 VWLTPTPHA
+310 VWLTPNTPHA
-319 PHADH
+319 PHADNN
-324 PASSNQPTTAEPCG
+324 PVSSNHLPTAEPCG
-338 TVVQAASQGECAV
+338 TVVQSASQGECAIV
-351 ALISLQT
+351 MISLQT
-358 TALEAVQQQQGLL
+358 TVLEALQQQQGQL

>member
-1 MSDISFPTAQPL
+1 MSDISFPPTQPL
-13 AGSRPSG
+13 AGSRPG
-20 HADHGVVALV
+20 HHADHGVVALV
-30 GPQAGTDSN
+30 GPQADPDSN
-39 WALLRVHGTDATTFL
+39 WALLRVHGADATTFL

-72 AAWCNAKGRMV
+72 TAWCNAKGRMV
-83 ASCVLVREQGATPEA
+83 ASCVLVREQGA
-98 TGDTTGGAADGSTS
+98 ADGTTS

-133 MYVLRSKVVLEDASA
+133 MYVLRSKVVLEDVSA
-148 SMAAYGLLGDAAQQ
+148 SMAAYGLLGDAAQH

-167 GGSMPDAPWQC
+167 GSGLPDAPWQC
-178 LSVQDAA
+178 LSVQDTAA
-185 TNCSRYL
+185 GCSRYL
-192 VSLYPAA
+192 INLYPAA
-199 ASAQAAAMPRALY
+199 ASAQAAAVPRVLC
-212 LQAASE
+212 LQAAGL
-218 PAPPGSALPLWQ
+218 PAPQGNSLPLWH
-230 WEWAEAASGVAS
+230 WEWAEAASGVAN

-284 AIKRRGHIAMLH
+284 AIKRRGLIAMLH
-296 MPHGCH
+296 MPHGSH

-310 VWLTPTPHA
+310 VWLTPNTPHA
-319 PHADH
+319 PHADNN
-324 PASSNQPTTAEPCG
+324 PVSSNHLPTAEPCG
-338 TVVQAASQGECAV
+338 TVVQSASQGECAIV
-351 ALISLQT
+351 MISLQT
-358 TALEAVQQQQGLL
+358 TVLEALQQQQGQL

>member
-1 MSDISFPTAQPL
+1 MSDISFPPTQPL
-13 AGSRPSG
+13 AGSRPG
-20 HADHGVVALV
+20 HHAGHGVVALV
-30 GPQAGTDSN
+30 GPQADPDSN
-39 WALLRVHGTDATTFL
+39 WALLRVHGADATTFL

-83 ASCVLVREQGATPEA
+83 ASCVLVREQGA
-98 TGDTTGGAADGSTS
+98 ADGTTS

-148 SMAAYGLLGDAAQQ
+148 SMAAYGLLGDAAQH

-167 GGSMPDAPWQC
+167 DSGLPDAPWQC
-178 LSVQDAA
+178 LSVQDTAA
-185 TNCSRYL
+185 GCSRYL
-192 VSLYPAA
+192 INLYPAA
-199 ASAQAAAMPRALY
+199 ASAQAAAVPRVLC
-212 LQAASE
+212 LQAAGL
-218 PAPPGSALPLWQ
+218 PAPQGNSLPLWH
-230 WEWAEAASGVAS
+230 WEWAEAASGVAN

-284 AIKRRGHIAMLH
+284 AIKRRGLIAMLH
-296 MPHGCH
+296 MPHGSH

-310 VWLTPTPHA
+310 VWLTPNTPHA
-319 PHADH
+319 PHADNN
-324 PASSNQPTTAEPCG
+324 PVSSNHLPTAEPCG
-338 TVVQAASQGECAV
+338 TVVQSASQGECAIV
-351 ALISLQT
+351 MISLQT
-358 TALEAVQQQQGLL
+358 TVLEALQQQQGQL

>member
-1 MSDISFPTAQPL
+1 MIDTSFSPAQSL
-13 AGSRPSG
+13 AGSRPAH

-30 GPQAGTDSN
+30 GPQADPDSN
-39 WALLRVHGTDATTFL
+39 WALLRVHGADATTFL

-72 AAWCNAKGRMV
+72 TAWCNAKGRMV
-83 ASCVLVREQGATPEA
+83 ASCVLVREQGA
-98 TGDTTGGAADGSTS
+98 ADGTTS

-133 MYVLRSKVVLEDASA
+133 MYVLRSKVVLEDVSA
-148 SMAAYGLLGDAAQQ
+148 SMAAYGLLGDAAQH

-167 GGSMPDAPWQC
+167 GSGLPDAPWQC
-178 LSVQDAA
+178 LSVQDTAA
-185 TNCSRYL
+185 GCSRYL
-192 VSLYPAA
+192 INLYPAA
-199 ASAQAAAMPRALY
+199 ASAQAAAVPRVLC
-212 LQAASE
+212 LQAAGL
-218 PAPPGSALPLWQ
+218 PAPQGNSLPLWH
-230 WEWAEAASGVAS
+230 WEWAEAASGVAN

-284 AIKRRGHIAMLH
+284 AIKRRGLIAMLH
-296 MPHGCH
+296 MPHGSH

-310 VWLTPTPHA
+310 VWLTPNTPHA
-319 PHADH
+319 SHADN
-324 PASSNQPTTAEPCG
+324 PASSNHLPTADPCG
-338 TVVQAASQGECAV
+338 TVVQAASQGECGV

-358 TALEAVQQQQGLL
+358 TALEAVQQQQGQL
-371 HLGSADGAVLH
+371 HLGSANGAVLH
-382 LCPLPYPLIEV
+382 LCTLPYPLIEV

>member
-1 MSDISFPTAQPL
+1 MIDTSFSPAQSL
-13 AGSRPSG
+13 AGSRPAH

-30 GPQAGTDSN
+30 GPQADPDSN
-39 WALLRVHGTDATTFL
+39 WALLRVHGADATTFL

-72 AAWCNAKGRMV
+72 TAWCNAKGRMV
-83 ASCVLVREQGATPEA
+83 ASCVLVREQGA
-98 TGDTTGGAADGSTS
+98 ADGTTS

-133 MYVLRSKVVLEDASA
+133 MYVLRSKVVLEDVSA
-148 SMAAYGLLGDAAQQ
+148 SMAAYGLLGDAAQH

-167 GGSMPDAPWQC
+167 GSGLPDAPWQC
-178 LSVQDAA
+178 LSVQDTAA
-185 TNCSRYL
+185 GCSRYL
-192 VSLYPAA
+192 INLYPAA
-199 ASAQAAAMPRALY
+199 ASAQAAAVPRVLC
-212 LQAASE
+212 LQIANV
-218 PAPPGSALPLWQ
+218 PAPQGSFLPLWQ

-284 AIKRRGHIAMLH
+284 AIKRRGLIAMLH
-296 MPHGCH
+296 MPHGSH

-310 VWLTPTPHA
+310 VWLTPNTPHA
-319 PHADH
+319 PHADNN
-324 PASSNQPTTAEPCG
+324 PVSSNHLPTAEPCG
-338 TVVQAASQGECAV
+338 TVVQSASQGECAIV
-351 ALISLQT
+351 MISLQT
-358 TALEAVQQQQGLL
+358 TVLEALQQQQGQL

>member
-1 MSDISFPTAQPL
+1 MSDISFPPTQPL
-13 AGSRPSG
+13 AGSRPG
-20 HADHGVVALV
+20 HHAGHGVVALV
-30 GPQAGTDSN
+30 GPQADPDSN
-39 WALLRVHGTDATTFL
+39 WALLRVHGADATTFL

-72 AAWCNAKGRMV
+72 TAWCNAKGRMV
-83 ASCVLVREQGATPEA
+83 ASCVLVREQGA
-98 TGDTTGGAADGSTS
+98 ADGTTS

-148 SMAAYGLLGDAAQQ
+148 SMAAYGLLGDAAQH

-167 GGSMPDAPWQC
+167 DSGLPDAPWQC
-178 LSVQDAA
+178 LSVQDTAA
-185 TNCSRYL
+185 GCSRYL
-192 VSLYPAA
+192 INLYPAA
-199 ASAQAAAMPRALY
+199 ASAQAAAVPRVLC
-212 LQAASE
+212 LQAAGL
-218 PAPPGSALPLWQ
+218 PAPQGNSLPLWH
-230 WEWAEAASGVAS
+230 WEWAEAASGVAN

-284 AIKRRGHIAMLH
+284 AIKRRGLIAMLH
-296 MPHGCH
+296 MPHGSH

-310 VWLTPTPHA
+310 VWLTPNTPHA
-319 PHADH
+319 PHADNN
-324 PASSNQPTTAEPCG
+324 PVSSNHLPTAEPCG
-338 TVVQAASQGECAV
+338 TVVQSASQGECAIV
-351 ALISLQT
+351 MISLQT
-358 TALEAVQQQQGLL
+358 TVLEALQQQQGQL

-382 LCPLPYPLIEV
+382 LCTLPYPLIEV

>member
-1 MSDISFPTAQPL
+1 MIDTSFSPAQSL
-13 AGSRPSG
+13 AGSRPAH

-30 GPQAGTDSN
+30 GPQADPDSN
-39 WALLRVHGTDATTFL
+39 WALLRVHGADATTFL

-83 ASCVLVREQGATPEA
+83 ASCVLVREQGA
-98 TGDTTGGAADGSTS
+98 ADGTTS

-148 SMAAYGLLGDAAQQ
+148 SMAAYGLLGDAAQH

-167 GGSMPDAPWQC
+167 DSGLPDAPWQC
-178 LSVQDAA
+178 LSVQDTAA
-185 TNCSRYL
+185 GCSRYL
-192 VSLYPAA
+192 INLYPAA
-199 ASAQAAAMPRALY
+199 ASAQAAAVPRVLC
-212 LQAASE
+212 LQAAGL
-218 PAPPGSALPLWQ
+218 PAPQGNSLPLWH
-230 WEWAEAASGVAS
+230 WEWAEAASGVAN
-242 IGQACTELFVPQMV
+242 IGQACTELFVPQRV

-271 PGQEVVARSQFRG
+271 PGQEGVARSQFRG
-284 AIKRRGHIAMLH
+284 AIKRRGLIAMLH
-296 MPHGCH
+296 MPHGSH

-310 VWLTPTPHA
+310 VWLTPNTPHA
-319 PHADH
+319 PHADNN
-324 PASSNQPTTAEPCG
+324 PVSSNHLPTAEPCG
-338 TVVQAASQGECAV
+338 TVVQSASQGECAIV
-351 ALISLQT
+351 MISLQT
-358 TALEAVQQQQGLL
+358 TVLEALQQQQGQL

>member
-1 MSDISFPTAQPL
+1 MSDISFPPTQPL
-13 AGSRPSG
+13 AGSRPG
-20 HADHGVVALV
+20 HHAGHGVVALV
-30 GPQAGTDSN
+30 GPQADPDSN
-39 WALLRVHGTDATTFL
+39 WALLRVHGADATTFL

-72 AAWCNAKGRMV
+72 TAWCNAKGRMV
-83 ASCVLVREQGATPEA
+83 ASCVLVREQGA
-98 TGDTTGGAADGSTS
+98 ADGTTS

-133 MYVLRSKVVLEDASA
+133 MYVLRSKVVLEDVSA
-148 SMAAYGLLGDAAQQ
+148 SMAAYGLLGDAAQH

-167 GGSMPDAPWQC
+167 GSGLPDAPWQC
-178 LSVQDAA
+178 LSVQDTAA
-185 TNCSRYL
+185 GCSRYL
-192 VSLYPAA
+192 INLYPAA
-199 ASAQAAAMPRALY
+199 ASAQAAAVPRVLC
-212 LQAASE
+212 LQIANV
-218 PAPPGSALPLWQ
+218 PAPQGSFLPLWQ

-284 AIKRRGHIAMLH
+284 AIKRRGLIAMLH
-296 MPHGCH
+296 MPHGSH

-310 VWLTPTPHA
+310 VWLTPNTPHA
-319 PHADH
+319 PHADNN
-324 PASSNQPTTAEPCG
+324 PVSSNHLPTAEPCG
-338 TVVQAASQGECAV
+338 TVVQSASQGECAIV
-351 ALISLQT
+351 MISLQT
-358 TALEAVQQQQGLL
+358 TVLEALQQQQGQL